1 MTRGVPR
8 STQTKSPADTTPL
21 KRGEHALQERERKRI
36 EEARRLIEEQL
47 GMLMETCRAPWLA
60 VTRIVKP
67 VL

>member
-36 EEARRLIEEQL
+36 EKARRLIEEKL
-47 GMLMETCRAPWLA
+47 GMLM
-60 VTRIVKP
+60 
-67 VL
+67 